1 MYNINNFCTEPNMT
15 DTKSTNGVMKIAT
28 IEIPELTAA
37 KCPKVELKEDAKSKK
52 EGKQQKICF
61 TN

>member
-1 MYNINNFCTEPNMT
+1 MT

-28 IEIPELTAA
+28 IEIPELTA

-61 TN
+61 SNYNVERLH